1 MIRSWFG
8 LTKTVF
14 AIDELTLLSH
24 QQAITDIVT
33 VHCRQGGLCLIL
45 GDPGVGK
52 SCIKQSIQQTADKR
66 MVVLSIGRTMHTYK
80 NTIKILRQA
89 FSIDVD
95 GSDFRCEK
103 RLIEQAFTLHR
114 EGKSLVTFIDDA
126 HLLDMLTLRKLRLLF
141 DEFPPNHNLV
151 LVGQGSLLG
160 PLSLMANQDI
170 KSRITYSTI
179 VGKLTKDDVESFVLA
194 ELTKAGLGHNVF
206 SPEALGLIARSSDG
220 LIRRAKN
227 LCLSSLL
234 EAVRDRKKEV
244 GLEIVNRVLIQPH
257 WRMEAE
263 LPAHLNGANF

>member
-14 AIDELTLLSH
+14 ATDELTLLPH
-24 QQAITDIVT
+24 QQAIADIVA

-52 SCIKQSIQQTADKR
+52 SCIKQSLQQSADKR
-66 MVVLSIGRTMHTYK
+66 MVVLSVGRTMHTYM
-80 NTIKILRQA
+80 NTIKILCQA
-89 FSIDVD
+89 FSIDVE

-103 RLIEQAFTLHR
+103 RLIEEAFSLCR
-114 EGKSLVTFIDDA
+114 AGKSLVTFIDDA

-141 DEFPPNHNLV
+141 EEFPPNHNLV
-151 LVGQGSLLG
+151 LVGQTTLLG
-160 PLSLMANQDI
+160 PLSLKANDDI

-179 VGKLTKDDVESFVLA
+179 VGKLVNDDVEAFILE
-194 ELTKAGLGHNVF
+194 ELTKAGLGHNIF
-206 SPEALGLIARSSDG
+206 SSEALGLLARSSDG

-263 LPAHLNGANF
+263 LPAHLNGANI